1 MEIENS
7 SNYRQTGGGSMIV
20 NIQDFYSFL
29 KKIANS
35 LRSFCEVIAPYHSPS
50 GNNKIPAFH
59 FYQLDRNQIPEL
71 NSYKSVGSSNVF
83 FYIIFQKVYWQK
95 NYTIKNPIAQL
106 IISTCVLKNIYQIDF
121 VNII

>member
-7 SNYRQTGGGSMIV
+7 SNYRQTGGRSMIV

-35 LRSFCEVIAPYHSPS
+35 LRSFCEVTAPYHSSS
-50 GNNKIPAFH
+50 GNNKIPPFH
-59 FYQLDRNQIPEL
+59 LYQLDRNQIRKL
-71 NSYKSVGSSNVF
+71 NSYKSVGSTNVF

-95 NYTIKNPIAQL
+95 NYTIKNPIAQE
-106 IISTCVLKNIYQIDF
+106 IISSCVLINIYQIDF